1 MTLLQTEQLEVDREM
16 RAPLGEETEAV
27 VRVDVPATEDTTFS
41 RDLVSTYFRQM
52 GAGDFLTREE
62 ETTLAKR
69 IEAAQGA
76 ILMSLCRIPL
86 IARIVGGW
94 ADELDEGRLR
104 LRDLADVSGAPVEAE
119 MLEGD
124 RDEVEDIAGRELD
137 FRGRFES
144 LAAIAYEILRLS
156 DRRIAALGRGRD
168 LSKRDR
174 QMFDDL
180 ASQLGSGLA
189 SLPLL
194 AQRVSELIAVSE
206 SEEEQLR
213 AAREEQRAHIERRLG
228 LPLAEFRENYARL
241 ARARREVRIAREE
254 LARAHLRLVVSVAK
268 RFRGRSS
275 LELLDLIQEGNL
287 GLMHAIEKFD
297 YRRGVKVSTYAVWW
311 IRQAIARAI
320 ADQGR
325 TIRIPVH
332 MKEVAV
338 RVLRARRQ
346 LYQRLGHNPSV
357 EEVALR
363 AGVTPE
369 VVEKVT
375 ALAQEPASLDVPVGE
390 DGDATLGDLIAA
402 TDAIDP
408 HAVAEAS
415 ALKKHVAEA
424 LAELTPREQRI
435 LHMRFG
441 LAGMT
446 EHTLEEVGKTFGV
459 TRERIRQIEARALE
473 KLRRPSR
480 SSKLKAFAEA

>member
-1 MTLLQTEQLEVDREM
+1 MTLLQAEQLEVDREM

-69 IEAAQGA
+69 IEAAQAA

-119 MLEGD
+119 TLEGD

-144 LAAIAYEILRLS
+144 LAAIAHEILRLS

-174 QMFDDL
+174 QLFDDL

-320 ADQGR
+320 ADQAR

-346 LYQRLGHNPSV
+346 LY
-357 EEVALR
+357 
-363 AGVTPE
+363 
-369 VVEKVT
+369 
-375 ALAQEPASLDVPVGE
+375 
-390 DGDATLGDLIAA
+390 
-402 TDAIDP
+402 
-408 HAVAEAS
+408 
-415 ALKKHVAEA
+415 
-424 LAELTPREQRI
+424 
-435 LHMRFG
+435 
-441 LAGMT
+441 
-446 EHTLEEVGKTFGV
+446 
-459 TRERIRQIEARALE
+459 
-473 KLRRPSR
+473 
-480 SSKLKAFAEA
+480 